1 MKRNAGETAWY
12 YSLESR
18 TRQRSGERGHNHTT
32 PEEAFF
38 AQVSGMGDTA
48 TQDSKQARETPGRST
63 LRKALTSDAAALR
76 RATAGGRKA
85 GEASGRLP
93 RWTVVQNSDKR
104 CAGV

>member
-12 YSLESR
+12 YNLESR

-48 TQDSKQARETPGRST
+48 TQDSKQASKGDTGKEYVEES
-63 LRKALTSDAAALR
+63 AY
-76 RATAGGRKA
+76 
-85 GEASGRLP
+85 
-93 RWTVVQNSDKR
+93 Q
-104 CAGV
+104 